1 MQISPFIKKAKGKLS
16 NSEYMKIQNN
26 SKISFS
32 PFGWGELGAR
42 DYEIIL
48 GGSLLIKP
56 RMDHMKTW
64 PNIFIPNKT
73 YVPLEWDFNNLEEI
87 FETYITNHKL
97 RNEIVCNS
105 QEAYKKV

>member
-1 MQISPFIKKAKGKLS
+1 
-16 NSEYMKIQNN
+16 
-26 SKISFS
+26 
-32 PFGWGELGAR
+32 
-42 DYEIIL
+42 
-48 GGSLLIKP
+48 
-56 RMDHMKTW
+56 MDHMKTW

-105 QEAYKKV
+105 QEAYKKSISDNGMDKFCHWFIKQIQ